1 MMGLSP
7 LCLNKKQS
15 FGSSWFILK
24 LISGEQTNIYML
36 STENLKMTQEIPENN
51 FLTAPYDHK
60 EMRQS
65 RIHGSLNDVQKN
77 EKWEQKKPWF
87 LNGLCMFYMGDKV
100 TTRLPPW
107 VMIHKN
113 TMDHSTNKVKYY
125 VHVLLLN
132 RIFLLMNHIP
142 A

>member
-1 MMGLSP
+1 MG
-7 LCLNKKQS
+7 
-15 FGSSWFILK
+15 
-24 LISGEQTNIYML
+24 
-36 STENLKMTQEIPENN
+36 
-51 FLTAPYDHK
+51 A
-60 EMRQS
+60 
-65 RIHGSLNDVQKN
+65 
-77 EKWEQKKPWF
+77 KKPWL

-132 RIFLLMNHIP
+132 RIFPLMNHIP